1 MAATIEAGVSKVS
14 GGRLGRTKSFAAN
27 PALYKA
33 AWADWANVQDVLSG
47 NKYDDIR
54 TEINSRR
61 RIFRTAPL
69 EAGRKINSWAL
80 EAEDAIFKRI
90 TYADALAGYLQS
102 NGVTAEQMRNNTV
115 DAQILSRAR
124 DYAGGRH

>member
-1 MAATIEAGVSKVS
+1 MRSTFERAT
-14 GGRLGRTKSFAAN
+14 
-27 PALYKA
+27 
-33 AWADWANVQDVLSG
+33 
-47 NKYDDIR
+47 
-54 TEINSRR
+54 NSRR
-61 RIFRTAPL
+61 RTFRTAPL

-124 DYAGGRH
+124 DYAGREALKAALSGIARWYRVPVVHNSPAP